1 MYTVILP
8 QEEEEVVVPGQAIQS
23 GLEKALVGLYGLWC
37 EHHRDEGVRAAP
49 NAHLAGFHV
58 KDVSD
63 AVGCL

>member
-8 QEEEEVVVPGQAIQS
+8 REEEEEEVPGQAIQS
-23 GLEKALVGLYGLWC
+23 GLEDTLVGLHGLWREQHC
-37 EHHRDEGVRAAP
+37 GEGMGAAP

-63 AVGCL
+63 AVGRL